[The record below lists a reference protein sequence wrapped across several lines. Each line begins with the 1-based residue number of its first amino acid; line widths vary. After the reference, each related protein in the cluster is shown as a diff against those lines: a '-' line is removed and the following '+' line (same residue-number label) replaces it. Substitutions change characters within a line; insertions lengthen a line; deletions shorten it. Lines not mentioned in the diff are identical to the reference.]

1 VGSHGSD
8 AASSAEASPGQNFGQ
23 LVRSSRVAAGLTQ
36 EELADRSG
44 LSVRTLGDIER
55 NRIARPYRNSVQRI
69 ADALQLTGTIRDEF
83 LDRGRGRTAPQLGG
97 SGAGPG
103 QSPDPPARL
112 AHLVPRQIPAMVPYF
127 AGRAQELATLT
138 RLLCPPPA
146 ADGAPVV
153 IVTGTAGMG
162 KTTLALY
169 GAAASAADFPDGQLY
184 LNLRGFD
191 PSGDPVPPGEA
202 IRSVL
207 GTFGIP
213 DDRIPASTEARAA
226 LYRSVLAGR
235 RVLVVLDNARDTEQV
250 RPLLPGSPS
259 CRVVVTSRY
268 QLSGLLVTTG
278 AQLISL
284 GVLAEAEAWQML
296 ALRLG
301 ARRLDDD
308 RVAVSALLA
317 LTARLPLALAI
328 VAARAAARPDFPLG
342 SFAEG
347 LAHVHGRLDVLDAGD
362 DAASVRAAFSWSYL
376 GLPEPVARVFRLISV
391 HPGPDV
397 TAPVVAS
404 LAGVPLAQARKALAE
419 LTSASLLIEDAPGR
433 YSVHD
438 LLREYATE
446 QCFQTDSDA
455 DRSTAT
461 QRTLDH
467 YLISAERA
475 DRLLSPI
482 RRPLTVGPSSPGVT
496 PEQHSG
502 LDQAMA
508 WLKAEHTVLLGLV
521 QFAVRAKLDTHAWQ
535 LAHAIATFHD
545 RQAHWND
552 QVSAQQT
559 AVDAAWRTGDRSGE
573 GAALRSLAEARSKLG
588 LGDDARDDLERA
600 LRLYREI
607 GDSYGQGLV
616 QLDLSRV
623 DAHQGRYG
631 DALTH
636 AQEALGPIMTTGD
649 RSAQARAL
657 NAVGWSF
664 VQLADYGQGL
674 RLCLEALELFRDLG
688 DRRGEAATWDSVAV
702 ARNHLGQHAEA
713 LACFSHALELFRSLD
728 DRYTE
733 AEVLGHLGDALDASG
748 QPQPAAAAYQQALDI
763 LTELNHPHADEIV
776 VKLTPLLE

>member
-8 AASSAEASPGQNFGQ
+8 ATSSAEASWGQNFGQ

-69 ADALQLTGTIRDEF
+69 ADALQLTGTTRDEF
-83 LDRGRGRTAPQLGG
+83 LDRGRGRTAPPLT
-97 SGAGPG
+97 GPG
-103 QSPDPPARL
+103 QPPDAPTRL
-112 AHLVPRQIPAMVPYF
+112 AHLVPRQIPARVPYF
-127 AGRAQELATLT
+127 AGRAEELSTLT
-138 RLLCPPPA
+138 RLLCPPSA

-153 IVTGTAGMG
+153 VVTGTAGMG

-169 GAAASAADFPDGQLY
+169 GAAAAAADFPDGQLY

-226 LYRSVLAGR
+226 LYRSVLADR
-235 RVLVVLDNARDTEQV
+235 RVLVVLDNARDTAQV

-259 CRVVVTSRY
+259 CRVVVTSRD

-284 GVLAEAEAWQML
+284 GVLAEAEAQQML

-301 ARRLDDD
+301 AGRLDDD

-342 SFAEG
+342 SFVEG

-362 DAASVRAAFSWSYL
+362 DATSVRAAFSWSYL
-376 GLPEPVARVFRLISV
+376 GLSAPVARVFRLISV
-391 HPGPDV
+391 HPGPDT

-404 LAGVPLAQARKALAE
+404 LAGIPPAQARKALAE
-419 LTSASLLIEDAPGR
+419 LTSASLLIEHAPGR

-455 DRSTAT
+455 ERSTAI
-461 QRTLDH
+461 QGTLDH

-482 RRPLTVGPSSPGVT
+482 RRPLTVVPPLPGVT

-502 LDQAMA
+502 LDQAMV
-508 WLKAEHTVLLGLV
+508 WLKAEHAVLLGMV
-521 QFAVRAKLDTHAWQ
+521 QFAVRAKFDTHAWQ

-552 QVSAQQT
+552 QVSTQQT
-559 AVDAAWRTGDRSGE
+559 AVEAAWRTGDRSGE

-588 LGDDARDDLERA
+588 LGDDARGDLERA

-623 DAHQGRYG
+623 DAHQGRYH
-631 DALTH
+631 DALAH

-664 VQLADYGQGL
+664 VQLADYDQGL
-674 RLCLEALELFRDLG
+674 RLCLESLELFRDLG

-713 LACFSHALELFRSLD
+713 LACFRQALDLFRSLG
-728 DRYTE
+728 DRYPE

-748 QPQPAAAAYQQALDI
+748 QPGKAATAYQQALDI
-763 LTELNHPHADEIV
+763 LTELNHPHADGIV